1 MPSYFFVAQPRFELR
16 QTEPKSVVL
25 PLYYWAITS
34 GFFRLGCKNKGVLKK
49 FQNYLSLKRK
59 HF

>member
-1 MPSYFFVAQPRFELR
+1 
-16 QTEPKSVVL
+16 
-25 PLYYWAITS
+25 
-34 GFFRLGCKNKGVLKK
+34 LGCKNKGVLKK